1 MPLGRSED
9 VQCLKVREQRR
20 RDARHTA
27 AGALRRDWLD
37 CLASSLCNE
46 GSGPNGRNGRDPA
59 VDQEVCPDH
68 VRRLVGSPA
77 AKIKQWLAFAQC
89 PIRVAQ
95 GIGNV
100 LWPMTFR
107 RREA

>member
-27 AGALRRDWLD
+27 AGALRQDWIG

-46 GSGPNGRNGRDPA
+46 AQAPTAEMAVTPA
-59 VDQEVCPDH
+59 VDREACPDH
-68 VRRLVGSPA
+68 VRRLVRSPA
-77 AKIKQWLAFAQC
+77 AKIKQWLAFARC

-95 GIGNV
+95 GIANV

>member
-27 AGALRRDWLD
+27 AGALRQDWLD

-46 GSGPNGRNGRDPA
+46 AQAPTAEMAVTPPSIGKPA
-59 VDQEVCPDH
+59 PTTYAD
-68 VRRLVGSPA
+68 
-77 AKIKQWLAFAQC
+77 
-89 PIRVAQ
+89 
-95 GIGNV
+95 
-100 LWPMTFR
+100 
-107 RREA
+107 